1 MLSVMREQMHCCV
14 VSIDVVVVS
23 VVRLLMSGDLAR
35 LADTMPNL
43 DELCLHLAWRRNL
56 LKISAQV
63 SEDEDGPPEEV
74 LRLKI
79 SLVQASLN
87 RIIALCRSPPA
98 SAPSKHKT
106 KMQMRRPAST
116 TASCRSCLDS
126 GVNADSFSAQ
136 MLNEAVEAH
145 ARAPKEDSSVSLPD
159 LCVCGSFSE
168 RAGCWRNCEKSSKE
182 EKTRKPACFYIQ
194 LRHTRNSCPNAS
206 MRPEVTSAKEQSMSG
221 KNLLTRPLEGF
232 RCRCL
237 ARSPAYLASS
247 QELLQALKME
257 QQEKR
262 KSNARAT
269 Q

>member
-159 LCVCGSFSE
+159 LCVCVGRSRSGQDAGATARKAQRKKKRGSLPVLIFNYGIPE
-168 RAGCWRNCEKSSKE
+168 TAVPMRACDQR
-182 EKTRKPACFYIQ
+182 
-194 LRHTRNSCPNAS
+194 
-206 MRPEVTSAKEQSMSG
+206 
-221 KNLLTRPLEGF
+221 
-232 RCRCL
+232 
-237 ARSPAYLASS
+237 
-247 QELLQALKME
+247 
-257 QQEKR
+257 
-262 KSNARAT
+262 
-269 Q
+269 